1 MQYTQ
6 QAAAVTA
13 EVNKAVQGKQQ
24 TVNTIW
30 MAMLAGG
37 HVLIED
43 IPGVGKTTLALAFA
57 RALDLKESRV
67 QFTPDV
73 LPSDLVGF
81 SVYQKETGKF
91 VYHAGAV
98 MCNTQAALLEVRD
111 DGTVTGDGGTRPVP
125 APFTV
130 IATQNPIGAAGTQ
143 MLPQSQL
150 DRFMVC
156 AVMGYPDEEAELAI
170 LAGQSKGRL
179 LDRVRPVAGQADLL
193 AMQQEVSTVF
203 VHELMYRYI
212 VALAQASRKD
222 PMPLTP
228 PAATPPCRTA
238 MTSCKPCAMKPKRTR
253 S

>member
-43 IPGVGKTTLALAFA
+43 IPRVGKTTLALAFA

-98 MCNTQAALLEVRD
+98 MCNLFLGDEINRTSSRTQSALLEVMEE
-111 DGTVTGDGGTRPVP
+111 GTVTVDGVTRPVP
-125 APFTV
+125 ALFTV

-143 MLPQSQL
+143 ML
-150 DRFMVC
+150 
-156 AVMGYPDEEAELAI
+156 
-170 LAGQSKGRL
+170 
-179 LDRVRPVAGQADLL
+179 
-193 AMQQEVSTVF
+193 QEVSTVF

-212 VALAQASRKD
+212 VALAQASRKH